1 MFGQNKNNPPPKT
14 NSRTSTIIAEDVTIK
29 DGNLSGDGGRGGVT
43 VSGVFFSNIDIEG
56 DLVISANGVLN
67 GNVKAENTYVYGTIE
82 GNLAVKGKVYIYSKG
97 KVAGDVLC
105 ASFMVE
111 EGADFKG
118 HCSNTVAQ
126 SVKLLSVKGAVAE
139 GAAPVSAPDADK
151 NT

>member
-1 MFGQNKNNPPPKT
+1 MFGQNKNNPHTKT
-14 NSRTSTIIAEDVTIK
+14 SSRTATVIAEDVTIK

-67 GNVKAENTYVYGTIE
+67 GNVKAESAHVYGTIE
-82 GNLAVKGKVYIYSKG
+82 GNVSVKGKVYIYSKG

-126 SVKLLSVKGAVAE
+126 SVKLLSVKGTAAE
-139 GAAPVSAPDADK
+139 QETSSAAAPADD
-151 NT
+151 